1 MQSTNFKYGL
11 PYLATCHVTFF
22 FTFICSEE
30 SDHLFMSSLHDTIY
44 NAFRR
49 KEKNSE
55 ADRLPTQTVIVFI
68 HLIFPCK
75 RGRCHFRTIMC
86 QISGKALPLIVV
98 VL

>member
-11 PYLATCHVTFF
+11 PYLATSRHFLF
-22 FTFICSEE
+22 HLSQE

-55 ADRLPTQTVIVFI
+55 ADRLPTQTVTVFI
-68 HLIFPCK
+68 HLILHVSAGAAIFE
-75 RGRCHFRTIMC
+75 
-86 QISGKALPLIVV
+86 L
-98 VL
+98 